1 MLEYFTTN
9 IWLLWLIASLALM
22 TLELTSGD
30 FYIICF
36 AFGALASIIAALIG
50 LPFWVQ
56 VLVWVCASLLCLFF
70 VRPPLVKHLHGNMKE
85 RKSNVDALI
94 GRQGKVIE
102 TIPQGECGYVKI
114 DGDEWRSVSADGQEI
129 PAGTNV
135 TVTSRDSIIL
145 TVDVIHNA

>member
-9 IWLLWLIASLALM
+9 IWLLWFIASLVLM
-22 TLELTSGD
+22 SLELTSGD

-85 RKSNVDALI
+85 RKSNADALI
-94 GRQGKVIE
+94 GKHGKVTE
-102 TIPQGECGYVKI
+102 TIPANGHGYVKI
-114 DGDEWRSVSADGQEI
+114 DGDEWRSISADGQEI
-129 PAGTNV
+129 PAGT
-135 TVTSRDSIIL
+135 TVQVVSRDSIIL